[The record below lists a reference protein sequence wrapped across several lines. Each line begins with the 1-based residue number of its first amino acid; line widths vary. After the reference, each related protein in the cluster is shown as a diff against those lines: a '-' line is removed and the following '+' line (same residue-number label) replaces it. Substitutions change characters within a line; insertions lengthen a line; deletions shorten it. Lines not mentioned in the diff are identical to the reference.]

1 MTASIDPPVL
11 ARRTRRSVRALFGLV
26 LMGFVLQLAVTV
38 AWREPYPGL
47 FQPSF
52 GSGQV
57 SNDGT
62 TVVQEPTVTVAYT
75 DGVTSTFT
83 HRQVMA
89 QSKALQLTV
98 FRSAF
103 GPDSPR
109 RSDPATIAWLEKRLS
124 ELAGGRQPEQAE
136 LVYHAVAYDLLG
148 QRPPQATT
156 TDRTVIS
163 FGGDRG

>member
-1 MTASIDPPVL
+1 MNAPVT
-11 ARRTRRSVRALFGLV
+11 ARRAQQAVRVLFGLV
-26 LMGFVLQLAVTV
+26 LVAFVLQLGVTV

-62 TVVQEPTVTVAYT
+62 TVVQEPTVTVAYA
-75 DGVTSTFT
+75 DGVISTFT

-109 RSDPATIAWLEKRLS
+109 RSDPATIAWLEQRLS
-124 ELAGGRQPEQAE
+124 ELADGRQPEQAV

-148 QRPPQATT
+148 QRPPQVTT